1 MELPLSCLCLCPGS
15 AQYKVPGGQRSLFAG
30 VCPGCRPSHV
40 PRASENRRGVWHL
53 QLRGSTSPQRL
64 CRARR
69 RLRLC
74 RRPRSETSRHHA
86 ARVREEATA
95 KIIKAYP
102 GLLRSCGADLMCGKS
117 HIVGAFS
124 KVDGTA
130 YRPMETSNLYWLG
143 YMFGAT
149 PAEAPQLASFQRL
162 VHLLRRPK
170 DTTHSRVGQPRVTEH
185 YDDDDDV
192 SIVAGGGGGV
202 CFSFSG
208 ILTRAC
214 LAELPEPIVGLSCS
228 VFVYRTTASS
238 RRISRESCRRSAITL
253 M

>member
-1 MELPLSCLCLCPGS
+1 MCVCAGFS
-15 AQYKVPGGQRSLFAG
+15 SLLQ
-30 VCPGCRPSHV
+30 VQT
-40 PRASENRRGVWHL
+40 RRGGYHFYF
-53 QLRGSTSPQRL
+53 RSTD
-64 CRARR
+64 
-69 RLRLC
+69 
-74 RRPRSETSRHHA
+74 HKD
-86 ARVREEATA
+86 TA

-130 YRPMETSNLYWLG
+130 YRPMERPNLYWLG
-143 YMFGAT
+143 YTFGAT

-170 DTTHSRVGQPRVTEH
+170 DTTHSRVGQPRVTED

-192 SIVAGGGGGV
+192 SIVAGGF

-208 ILTRAC
+208 FLTRAC